1 MSSLERSVLRGMD
14 AIHIAGAPALKAH
27 VFLSADERPM
37 DAATRVGLGVATVQ
51 PARTAGK
58 GKRHA
63 AHSGNSSAAAALHR
77 FMTMHARIDSAPR
90 SNLGSLLRAV
100 PAVLLRLSLGVVAL
114 VLMLGALLVGT
125 VLTVG
130 LLAWALLRGKRLA
143 PGAFSATFQ
152 RSRGRGRSGTEGLV
166 IDVEARVVPEKET
179 VDAFGVLQRRR

>member
-1 MSSLERSVLRGMD
+1 MAHAMSSLERSVLRG
-14 AIHIAGAPALKAH
+14 
-27 VFLSADERPM
+27 M

-114 VLMLGALLVGT
+114 VLMLGALLVGA

-152 RSRGRGRSGTEGLV
+152 RSRGRGPGWERKPAARAPVQDV
-166 IDVEARVVPEKET
+166 IDIEARVVPER
-179 VDAFGVLQRRR
+179 AGAAGVAQRGE